1 MIESL
6 AVGWTTTARG
16 LLADRRKLN
25 RERVAYGAGI
35 AEAVSR
41 IVRPG

>member
-16 LLADRRKLN
+16 LLVDQRKLN
-25 RERVAYGAGI
+25 RERSAYRL
-35 AEAVSR
+35 E
-41 IVRPG
+41 